1 MVYRSTALLTIYD
14 KNSAPDYVKTAAK
27 SDRVLYID
35 KEQDLRGTPAHQL
48 RNSITDSALKKNLA
62 HFNRKVNEF
71 KSANK
76 IDDEK
81 AVAQRVESGQYNDND
96 SELNDPPKMV
106 YRSTEKLDFDETL
119 GLQNPKGET
128 IGIYSNIVEQSL
140 NQSFLKLKA
149 RKKEH

>member
-48 RNSITDSALKKNLA
+48 RNSITDSALKKNLT

-81 AVAQRVESGQYNDND
+81 AVAQRVESG
-96 SELNDPPKMV
+96 
-106 YRSTEKLDFDETL
+106 
-119 GLQNPKGET
+119 
-128 IGIYSNIVEQSL
+128 
-140 NQSFLKLKA
+140 
-149 RKKEH
+149 